1 MGKLSKGQLMQH
13 ILKALVSE
21 VHPVIEVLWNSKTRV
36 KFTSSVATCGDSI
49 IYICVHMWFYFGV
62 SYLQLLKIEH

>member
-13 ILKALVSE
+13 ILKALVSK

-36 KFTSSVATCGDSI
+36 KFTSQLPHVETPEYTYVCICGSI
-49 IYICVHMWFYFGV
+49 LEFHIYN
-62 SYLQLLKIEH
+62 S